1 MKKTLSNI
9 IILTIIFTFAINLT
23 MISTLLEG
31 MRKTYS
37 LGISQSGF
45 IFTVNFTGFVGF
57 VLIGGYFADRH
68 GKKLILIISTFCFSL
83 LLLLVT
89 FSPNFTVLCILMFL
103 IGGFGGI
110 IESMTMAVL
119 SDMNTKNA
127 VFYVNLSQVCFGVG
141 AIAGPILAGYAIS
154 SGYGWQACYAALS
167 VVVFIFSIFLCFCNI
182 PKIIILDSFK
192 PISLFGCFRN
202 SRFMHVCL
210 CMLLYTGSEVGGWG
224 WLCTLL
230 NQKLNFS
237 TSKSSLAVAV
247 FWIAMTAGRFL
258 CGALA
263 SNINLR
269 TLIITLAFSSSV
281 LTAVSC
287 LITNEAIIWVIIAL
301 IGLAYS
307 SQYPFLIS
315 FGSRQTTEST
325 STSFPM
331 LMGFGGIGC
340 MIVPY
345 LMGIIGSAASMN
357 LSMLLPAVLLLLI
370 GVIFVTKEKENAGKA
385 K

>member
-9 IILTIIFTFAINLT
+9 IILTIIFSFAISLT
-23 MISTLLEG
+23 IISTLLESI
-31 MRKTYS
+31 RKTYS
-37 LGISQSGF
+37 LGISESGF
-45 IFTVNFTGFVGF
+45 IFTANFTGFVGF

-68 GKKLILIISTFCFSL
+68 GKKLILTISTFCFSFL
-83 LLLLVT
+83 LLLLT

-110 IESMTMAVL
+110 IESMTMAVI
-119 SDMNTKNA
+119 SDMNPENS
-127 VFYVNLSQVCFGVG
+127 VFYVNLSQVCFGFG

-154 SGYGWQACYAALS
+154 SSYSWQTCYIALS
-167 VVVFIFSIFLCFCNI
+167 AVVFILSILLCFCHI

-192 PISLFGCFRN
+192 PISLSGCFKNR
-202 SRFMHVCL
+202 RFMFVCL

-258 CGALA
+258 CGALT

-269 TLIITLAFSSSV
+269 TLIITLAFSASAI
-281 LTAVSC
+281 TAISC
-287 LITNEAIIWVIIAL
+287 LITNEAVIWVIIVL
-301 IGLAYS
+301 MGLAYS
-307 SQYPFLIS
+307 SQYPFLVS
-315 FGSRQTTEST
+315 FGSQQTKEST

-345 LMGIIGSAASMN
+345 LMGIIGSGTSMN
-357 LSMLLPAVLLLLI
+357 LSMLLPAVLLFLI
-370 GVIFVTKEKENAGKA
+370 GIIFVTKEKEPI
-385 K
+385 